1 MIKKISMFFFALCF
15 IFLFPMDILAEQ
27 KNKILF
33 FWAKGCPHCRAE
45 DAFLENLKRDY
56 PEIVVEKYEVSE
68 SFENQDKLKQIGQEL
83 NFDPNAVPVVIIDK
97 KFISGYAEGITD
109 REIERIILENRK
121 EIDSVQGICKIGSDC
136 EESDQK
142 KVNTLFGEVN
152 LNALSLPA
160 VSALIGFLDGFNP
173 CAMWVLI
180 FLISLLLTMK
190 DKKRM
195 WSLGAIFIVVSG
207 LVYFLFM
214 SAWLNLLLFIGIIS
228 IVRISIGILA
238 IGTGVYSIRDFLI
251 NKSGSC
257 KIAGSE
263 KRSKIFSRIR
273 EIVGRKNFFLAVLGI
288 IVLAFAVNLV
298 ELLCSAGLPA
308 IYTQLLTLN
317 DLPKWQYYFY
327 MFIYILFFIIDD
339 LFVFVLS
346 MVTLKLTGVTSK
358 YSRYSRIVSGALILI
373 IGLLMIFKPSWLMF

>member
-15 IFLFPMDILAEQ
+15 IFLFPMDVLAEQ
-27 KNKILF
+27 ENKILF

-121 EIDSVQGICKIGSDC
+121 EIDSVQGICKTGSDC

>member
-1 MIKKISMFFFALCF
+1 MFFFALCF
-15 IFLFPMDILAEQ
+15 IFLFPMDVLAEQ
-27 KNKILF
+27 ENKILF

-121 EIDSVQGICKIGSDC
+121 EIDSVQGICKTGSDC

>member
-1 MIKKISMFFFALCF
+1 
-15 IFLFPMDILAEQ
+15 MDVLAEQ
-27 KNKILF
+27 ENKILF

-121 EIDSVQGICKIGSDC
+121 EIDSVQGICKTGSDC

-327 MFIYILFFIIDD
+327 MSIYRLFFIIDD

>member
-1 MIKKISMFFFALCF
+1 MFFFALCF
-15 IFLFPMDILAEQ
+15 IFLFPMDVLAEQ
-27 KNKILF
+27 ENKILF

-121 EIDSVQGICKIGSDC
+121 EIDSVQGICKTGSDC

-327 MFIYILFFIIDD
+327 MSIYILFFIIDD

>member
-15 IFLFPMDILAEQ
+15 IFLFPMDVLAEQ
-27 KNKILF
+27 ENKILF

-121 EIDSVQGICKIGSDC
+121 EIDSVQGICKTGSDC

-327 MFIYILFFIIDD
+327 MSIYILFFIIDD